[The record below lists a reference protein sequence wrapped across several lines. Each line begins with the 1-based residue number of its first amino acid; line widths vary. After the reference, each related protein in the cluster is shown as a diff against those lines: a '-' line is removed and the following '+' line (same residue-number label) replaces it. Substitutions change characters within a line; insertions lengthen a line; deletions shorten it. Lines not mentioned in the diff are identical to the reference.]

1 MRTSQNSG
9 SLVETDPNV
18 LQIVSCTGFHGVEY
32 RVPKWRHGHQ
42 AYLSSAG
49 LGLKAQLYRAL
60 REPRDQLSRASGTP
74 IVSPRGIQ
82 SLVPSSVTV

>member
-1 MRTSQNSG
+1 MTLYSRGG
-9 SLVETDPNV
+9 SAKGRAP
-18 LQIVSCTGFHGVEY
+18 IVEY
-32 RVPKWRHGHQ
+32 RVPKWLHGHQ